1 MMITVLTLSIVL
13 PTSTNIISQQQ
24 AAAQTN
30 DDSNFKLYENPTYGI
45 QIQYHFDWTIKEGDE
60 DIDDDV
66 TDIVSFVATVRNDS
80 ETYEPYFDIS
90 YTSVDIPLSSNVN
103 ENLNQYLTTT
113 INDYNDTLN
122 DFEVIESSTNSVLGG
137 LPAYKLVFT
146 YVDDDIYY
154 ERMEIGT
161 IIGDKVYFVTYESEE
176 EEQYSDYLP
185 TIQKMID
192 SLKVN
197 ASNN

>member
-1 MMITVLTLSIVL
+1 MIITVLTLSIVL
-13 PTSTNIISQQQ
+13 PTLTNIISQQQ

-30 DDSNFKLYENPTYGI
+30 YDSNFKLYENPTYEI
-45 QIQYHFDWTIKEGDE
+45 QIQYPFDWTIKEGDE

-66 TDIVSFVATVRNDS
+66 TDIVSFVATVSNDS
-80 ETYEPYFDIS
+80 ETYEPYIDIS

-146 YVDDDIYY
+146 YVDNDIYY

-192 SLKVN
+192 SFKIN